1 MKKFSEYA
9 KESKSNTTAGSSSMA
24 DNAAAFDLLKSVA
37 SRYEGASEGDL
48 ISAILNEA
56 KKARDEGRLSD
67 KEIENFVYTISP
79 MLNGAQRKQLEKV
92 VKQIK
97 NS

>member
-9 KESKSNTTAGSSSMA
+9 NENKSSSTASGSQNMG
-24 DNAAAFDLLKSVA
+24 NESAFDLLKSVA

-56 KKARDEGRLSD
+56 KKAREEGRLSD

-79 MLNGAQRKQLEKV
+79 MLNPSQRKQLERV

-97 NS
+97 KS

>member
-9 KESKSNTTAGSSSMA
+9 SENKSNST
-24 DNAAAFDLLKSVA
+24 DNCSQKLGNESAFDLLKSVA

-48 ISAILNEA
+48 ISAILKEA
-56 KKARDEGRLSD
+56 KKAREEGRLSD

-79 MLNGAQRKQLEKV
+79 MLNSSQRKQLETV

-97 NS
+97 KS

>member
-9 KESKSNTTAGSSSMA
+9 KESKSNTTAGSSSTI

-48 ISAILNEA
+48 
-56 KKARDEGRLSD
+56 KAQ
-67 KEIENFVYTISP
+67 F
-79 MLNGAQRKQLEKV
+79 
-92 VKQIK
+92 
-97 NS
+97 